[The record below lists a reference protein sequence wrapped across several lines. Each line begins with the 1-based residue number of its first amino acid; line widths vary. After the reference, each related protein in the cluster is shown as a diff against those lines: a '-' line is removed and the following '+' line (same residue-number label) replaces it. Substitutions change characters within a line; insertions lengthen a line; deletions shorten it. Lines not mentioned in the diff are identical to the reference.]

1 MEFVCDF
8 YMGNYPF
15 DTQNCYAE
23 IEIANPGEF
32 IELET
37 DNMTYIGPNDVM
49 QYVITDITKFY
60 KKDEKVVLKISLGRR
75 LLSVILT
82 TMLPTGRVS
91 TVMKSSKTW

>member
-1 MEFVCDF
+1 
-8 YMGNYPF
+8 MGNYPF

-23 IEIANPGEF
+23 IAIANPGEF

-91 TVMKSSKTW
+91 TVMKSSTE